1 LEVWYNEKNMKRVNR
16 MFKGLFKTQRIMKN
30 IDKNINQSAYENAKK
45 MKAQYQKELTT
56 EIDPERRESLRRCI
70 VEAELRM
77 KHTK

>member
-1 LEVWYNEKNMKRVNR
+1 MEVWYNEKNMKRVNR

-30 IDKNINQSAYENAKK
+30 IDQSAYENAKK
-45 MKAQYQKELTT
+45 MKAQYQKELAT
-56 EIDPERRESLRRCI
+56 ETDPERRESLRRCI

>member
-1 LEVWYNEKNMKRVNR
+1 MEVWYNEKNMKRVNR

-45 MKAQYQKELTT
+45 MKAQYQKELAT

-70 VEAELRM
+70 AEAELRM